1 MKDTLNPE
9 IIYGV
14 FDRYG
19 FPVLRIDNFDRGDYA
34 EIRVE
39 LNYQDY
45 ITVNQLQEITMK
57 LLLIEKSEG
66 INLKIVHIDMLHK
79 TMRVNIYIDKEKH
92 TRSDSNAQPAD

>member
-9 IIYGV
+9 IIYGA

-39 LNYQDY
+39 LNYKGFL
-45 ITVNQLQEITMK
+45 TVNQLQEITMK
-57 LLLIEKSEG
+57 LLLIEKSEK
-66 INLKIVHIDMLHK
+66 IKVRIVHIDMLHR
-79 TMRVNIYIDKEKH
+79 TMRVNIYVEEKKH